1 MAVLREDIISRLKIA
16 ASGRDQEMDVAGV
29 ALLLAQTDFPSE
41 PLAPFQEHLA
51 QLANDLSGAVKD
63 VDHVQDMAA
72 ALSDV
77 VFRMHN
83 YAGDTETYD
92 DMQNANLMRVIDR
105 RKGLPVALGILLIHI
120 ARAQGWAITGLNF
133 PGHFLLR
140 LTHAGEQAIIDPFR
154 KAKRLTADNLAGLL
168 TQVQGTSSKMQAT
181 YLKSASDRNVLLRLQ
196 NNIKTRALAEEDTD
210 HALEVLETMTLIAPD
225 SAAVVSELAI
235 LEAETG
241 NFRQALDRLTSFLT
255 QRQGHPE
262 EAQIVALTKNLQRHL
277 N

>member
-1 MAVLREDIISRLKIA
+1 MSVLRQDIISRLKTA
-16 ASGRDQEMDVAGV
+16 ASGRDRKTDVAGV

-51 QLANDLSGAVKD
+51 QLAIDLSVAVKD
-63 VDHVQDMAA
+63 VDHIQDMAA

-105 RKGLPVALGILLIHI
+105 RKGLPVALGILVIHI
-120 ARAQGWAITGLNF
+120 ARAQGWSITGLNF
-133 PGHFLLR
+133 PSHFLLR

-154 KAKRLTADNLAGLL
+154 KAKRLTVNNLAGLL
-168 TQVQGTSSKMQAT
+168 TQVQGTNAKMQAT

-196 NNIKTRALAEEDTD
+196 NNIKTRALAAGDTD
-210 HALEVLETMTLIAPD
+210 HALEVLETMTLISPD
-225 SAAVVSELAI
+225 SATVVSELAI
-235 LEAETG
+235 LEAEGG
-241 NFRQALDRLTSFLT
+241 NSKQALDRLTSFLV

-262 EAQIVALTKNLQRHL
+262 EAQIVALTRNLKRRLH
-277 N
+277 

>member
-41 PLAPFQEHLA
+41 PLAPFHEHLA
-51 QLANDLSGAVKD
+51 HLTVDLSGAVRN
-63 VDHVQDMAA
+63 VDHVQDMTA

-77 VFRMHN
+77 LFRIHD

-92 DMQNANLMRVIDR
+92 DMKNANLMRVIDR
-105 RKGLPVALGILLIHI
+105 RKGLPVALGILLIHM

-154 KAKRLTADNLAGLL
+154 NAKRLTADNLAGLVI
-168 TQVQGTSSKMQAT
+168 QVQGSGAKMQAT
-181 YLKSASDRNVLLRLQ
+181 YLKSVSDRGILLRLQ